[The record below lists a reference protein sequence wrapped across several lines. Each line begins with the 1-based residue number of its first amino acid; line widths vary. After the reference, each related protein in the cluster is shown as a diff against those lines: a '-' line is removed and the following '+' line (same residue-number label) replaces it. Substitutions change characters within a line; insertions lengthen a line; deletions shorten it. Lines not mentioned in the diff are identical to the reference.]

1 MIRIDQKPLRRCETV
16 YRPGQS
22 NQLPVLGGNHDQVC
36 RYQHPTVGQSGLTW
50 HNYDLTTDLDVNQII
65 NMFITKAGILLL
77 SPRKVFF
84 SVGWTRD
91 SRWAATQEQQGLK
104 GNGL

>member
-1 MIRIDQKPLRRCETV
+1 MAQLR
-16 YRPGQS
+16 P
-22 NQLPVLGGNHDQVC
+22 
-36 RYQHPTVGQSGLTW
+36 
-50 HNYDLTTDLDVNQII
+50 DLDVNQII
-65 NMFITKAGILLL
+65 SVFIIKAGILLL

-104 GNGL
+104 EMDFEVVMVI